1 MAIENFEQITE
12 DLTDREL
19 DFLPDVQEA
28 IKNALEKAIE
38 PRKQNEL
45 ITLINS
51 YLQEKHGLF
60 CSLSLSGV
68 RLRKYVNY
76 LRSNSILPIIG
87 TSSGYSIANKKDI
100 IESQIKS
107 LKQRARQ
114 INRAAEGLQKYLLT
128 IKQ

>member
-1 MAIENFEQITE
+1 MAITNFEEITE
-12 DLTDREL
+12 DLTEREL

-28 IKNALEKAIE
+28 IKNALEKAVQ

-51 YLQEKHGLF
+51 YLQQKHGLF

-76 LRSNSILPIIG
+76 IRKNSLMPIIG
-87 TSSGYSIANKKDI
+87 TKDGYSLSNDRVV

-107 LKQRARQ
+107 LLQRSRS
-114 INRAAEGLQKYLLT
+114 INEAAEGLKNYLNQ
-128 IKQ
+128 I

>member
-1 MAIENFEQITE
+1 MLVNFEQITE
-12 DLTDREL
+12 DLTEREL
-19 DFLPDVQEA
+19 DFLPDVQEG
-28 IKNALEKAIE
+28 IKKALEKAVQ
-38 PRKQNEL
+38 PRKQNDL

-76 LRSNSILPIIG
+76 IRKNSLMPIIA
-87 TSSGYSIANKKDI
+87 TSSGYSLSNDRNV

-107 LKQRARQ
+107 LLQRSRS
-114 INRAAEGLQKYLLT
+114 INEAAEGLKNYLNQ
-128 IKQ
+128 I

>member
-1 MAIENFEQITE
+1 MLVNFEQITE
-12 DLTDREL
+12 DLTEREL

-28 IKNALEKAIE
+28 IKKALEKSVE

-76 LRSNSILPIIG
+76 IRKNSLMPIIA
-87 TSSGYSIANKKDI
+87 TSSGYSLSNDRNV

-107 LKQRARQ
+107 LLQRSRS
-114 INRAAEGLQKYLLT
+114 INDAAEGLKNYLNQ
-128 IKQ
+128 I

>member
-1 MAIENFEQITE
+1 MLVNFEEITE
-12 DLTDREL
+12 DLTEREL
-19 DFLPDVQEA
+19 DFLPDVQEG
-28 IKNALEKAIE
+28 IKKALEKAIQ

-45 ITLINS
+45 LTLINS

-76 LRSNSILPIIG
+76 IRKNSLMPIIA
-87 TSSGYSIANKKDI
+87 TSSGYSLSNDRNV

-107 LKQRARQ
+107 LLQRSRS
-114 INRAAEGLQKYLLT
+114 INEAAEGLKNYLNQ
-128 IKQ
+128 I